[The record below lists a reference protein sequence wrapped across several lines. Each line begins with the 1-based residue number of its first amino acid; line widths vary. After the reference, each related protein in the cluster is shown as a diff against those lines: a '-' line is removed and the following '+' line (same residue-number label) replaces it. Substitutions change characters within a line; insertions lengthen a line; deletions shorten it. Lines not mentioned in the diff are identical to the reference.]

1 MKQNVTVSIDK
12 DLLIKG
18 KVIAA
23 KTNSSLS
30 TMLSSMLVEKI
41 SDADGYERARKIAL
55 AQLDQEFHFSGK
67 YSQTREALHER
78 KALH

>member
-12 DLLIKG
+12 DLLIMG

-30 TMLSSMLVEKI
+30 AMLGSMLVEKI
-41 SDADGYERARKIAL
+41 SAVDGYERARKNAL
-55 AQLDQEFHFSGK
+55 AQLDQEFHFGGK
-67 YSQTREALHER
+67 YSQAREALHER
-78 KALH
+78 KALR